1 MYSTRESLMFENWA
15 KYKYHQK
22 PRKMY
27 SFIWD
32 ADLVEFT
39 NIRSLYVYQY
49 FDLSIWYKAGKEP
62 GG

>member
-1 MYSTRESLMFENWA
+1 MYSIRELLVFENWA

-27 SFIWD
+27 SSIWD

-39 NIRSLYVYQY
+39 NVGGLYEYQY
-49 FDLSIWYKAGKEP
+49 FDLSI
-62 GG
+62 